1 MAIQDPWA
9 HLHAPP
15 CAKHSHGAAVVPRR
29 LGSGLRRRAV
39 AAAGVEPRSFQP
51 GTGTIRGYQF
61 DGLAL
66 ASLTS
71 LRPRARERSSCGR
84 WAYRRTRRSS
94 TTCTVSTLTRWIWCP
109 SPCSPLFSASLIHP
123 RYVGRFSSP
132 NQESRHIGHARE
144 TYFPLDF
151 GEIRAPIRLFTQTS
165 ASMSSFRIT
174 HQASPLPVPK
184 PVLSVIPFF
193 FWKGGGVLIAGVQAM
208 MRHWGN
214 TSCWSAVAWF
224 VTKFTITCACKYI
237 NPQMIM
243 ISHWTLAVL
252 ARHVSDD
259 W

>member
-1 MAIQDPWA
+1 VSPLTRSTVRKTQPWSCRR
-9 HLHAPP
+9 PP
-15 CAKHSHGAAVVPRR
+15 PPR
-29 LGSGLRRRAV
+29 
-39 AAAGVEPRSFQP
+39 
-51 GTGTIRGYQF
+51 
-61 DGLAL
+61 
-66 ASLTS
+66 
-71 LRPRARERSSCGR
+71 LRPPPASGGRRWSRAPKFSTSSCGR

-123 RYVGRFSSP
+123 RYVGHFSSP

-144 TYFPLDF
+144 TYFPPDF

-208 MRHWGN
+208 MRH
-214 TSCWSAVAWF
+214 
-224 VTKFTITCACKYI
+224 
-237 NPQMIM
+237 
-243 ISHWTLAVL
+243 
-252 ARHVSDD
+252 
-259 W
+259 

>member
-15 CAKHSHGAAVVPRR
+15 CAKHSHGA
-29 LGSGLRRRAV
+29 SGLRRRAV

-71 LRPRARERSSCGR
+71 LPPRSPERSSCGR

-109 SPCSPLFSASLIHP
+109 SPCSPLFSASLIRP
-123 RYVGRFSSP
+123 RYVGHFSSP
-132 NQESRHIGHARE
+132 YQESRHIGHARE

-151 GEIRAPIRLFTQTS
+151 GKIRAPIRLFPQNQREHEQFS
-165 ASMSSFRIT
+165 DYSSSFTI
-174 HQASPLPVPK
+174 ASTQNQCWL
-184 PVLSVIPFF
+184 LSVNSSLV
-193 FWKGGGVLIAGVQAM
+193 GTLVAGAQAM
-208 MRHWGN
+208 MPHWGN
-214 TSCWSAVAWF
+214 TSCWSAIAWL
-224 VTKFTITCACKYI
+224 VTKPHYDLCFRSI
-237 NPQMIM
+237 
-243 ISHWTLAVL
+243 
-252 ARHVSDD
+252 
-259 W
+259 